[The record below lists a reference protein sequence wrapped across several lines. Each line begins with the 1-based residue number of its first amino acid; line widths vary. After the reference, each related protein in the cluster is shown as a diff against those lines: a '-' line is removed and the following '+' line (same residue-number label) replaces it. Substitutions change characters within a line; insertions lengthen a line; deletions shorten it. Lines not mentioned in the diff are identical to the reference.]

1 MNFKKWL
8 KLTEVGTMSSSPTG
22 GVGDVAPFKAPLGW
36 GVIRRNWPEVDPF
49 FAINNKK
56 KKQKGVK

>member
-22 GVGDVAPFKAPLGW
+22 GVGDIAPFKAPLGW

-49 FAINNKK
+49 FTINNKK